1 MGPEDTEKIIVA
13 AQEGVA
19 DRLRAILEGAGL
31 GAAAVCHTAE
41 ETAAAAQEGAIV
53 LCGWRL
59 EDVSGPELAE
69 RLGAACDVLM
79 IVPQDCEEAPGEN
92 VVQLRNPVSQEA
104 LVQSIRTLLYSRR
117 HMRALTEKVE
127 RLSRTLEER
136 KIIDR
141 AKGRLIDM
149 LHLTEREAH
158 YQIQKK
164 SMDSGRR
171 ISDIARE
178 ILNAEDVGA
187 LWVGV

>member
-1 MGPEDTEKIIVA
+1 MGPEDTERIIVA
-13 AQEGVA
+13 AQKGVA
-19 DRLRAILEGAGL
+19 DRLRAILDGAGL
-31 GAAAVCHTAE
+31 CAAAICHTAK
-41 ETAAAAQEGAIV
+41 ETAAAAQAGAIV
-53 LCGWRL
+53 LCGWQL
-59 EDVSGPELAE
+59 EDVTGPELAK
-69 RLGAACDVLM
+69 RLGADCDVLM
-79 IVPQDCEEAPGEN
+79 IVPQDCEETPGEN

-104 LVQSIRTLLYSRR
+104 LVQSIRTLIYSRKR
-117 HMRALTEKVE
+117 MRILAEKVE

-178 ILNAEDVGA
+178 ILDAEDIGA
-187 LWVGV
+187 LWAGA